1 MKDDS
6 ISRQAAIQ
14 PEQQHGRVFKGI
26 VVEYPSYNT
35 YPEYIGKPYFS
46 IKYTENGQ
54 EFIGYGTYKPEVLS
68 EYLKEYFMP
77 SAQPEPST
85 EIQEILDYLDNTLHP
100 IVSPDNWNVY
110 SELHDMVSKLPSV
123 QPERGTGAWIINDEY
138 PQHCWCSECN
148 NFFSLFDPK
157 SIHFCPNCGSEM
169 KTCVWKSQYEKE
181 N

>member
-1 MKDDS
+1 MKDPIERQDVIDELKK
-6 ISRQAAIQ
+6 ISFSHWF
-14 PEQQHGRVFKGI
+14 ECG
-26 VVEYPSYNT
+26 EY
-35 YPEYIGKPYFS
+35 
-46 IKYTENGQ
+46 
-54 EFIGYGTYKPEVLS
+54 LS
-68 EYLKEYFMP
+68 EDTREIKIISENKALEAIEALP

-148 NFFSLFDPK
+148 HFFSLFDPK

-169 KTCVWKSQYEKE
+169 KTCVLKSQYEKE